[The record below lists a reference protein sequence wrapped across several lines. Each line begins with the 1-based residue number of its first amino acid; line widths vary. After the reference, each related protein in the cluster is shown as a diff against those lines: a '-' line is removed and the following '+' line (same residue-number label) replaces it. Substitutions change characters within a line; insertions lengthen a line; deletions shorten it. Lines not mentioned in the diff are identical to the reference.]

1 MRAQAGFQ
9 LMLSILLGWL
19 AVACRAPVSVPPQ
32 PGWGSRP
39 GEFSR
44 DLAWQHLEALVRIG
58 PRVTDTEG
66 AERAR
71 EYIVDE
77 LSRLDIE
84 VETQSSVLPVSREG
98 EEKINIKNLVGVIP
112 GASENVVILGAPYD
126 SRVFEDFRFVGANDG
141 ASGAAV
147 LLEIARVLAE
157 RPLPYTTWL
166 AFFDGEAPRST
177 GEADRP
183 NVALLGST
191 AFAIIVR
198 QHRLLPHI
206 RLMVALHRVGDADL
220 RIVRDLNS
228 DRVYRE
234 EFFNAAARLG
244 RAEAFPRDQAF
255 QSPLAAHRSF
265 QRQGLRRAVLLTD
278 TSFGGDEGD
287 EPPGPYADSE
297 DDNLEHCSPESL
309 ETVGAV
315 VLEALETITKRLVK
329 IDMFAGSAVTEPM
342 EVPTAPLEP
351 KAEEPSP
358 EEGEETSAEDATE
371 GDAEASEAEETEG
384 GAEASEGGEPSPEE
398 GEATSAEET
407 AHGNAEAPGEAPG
420 QGEAAPEGDAP

>member
-1 MRAQAGFQ
+1 MRMRAQAGFQ

-19 AVACRAPVSVPPQ
+19 ALACRAPAPVPPQ
-32 PGWGSRP
+32 PGWVSRP

-66 AERAR
+66 AKRAR

-77 LSRLDIE
+77 LSKLDIE
-84 VETQSSVLPVSREG
+84 VETQSSVLPLSPEG
-98 EEKINIKNLVGVIP
+98 EQEIHIKNLVGVIP
-112 GASENVVILGAPYD
+112 GDSESVVILGAPYD
-126 SRVFEDFRFVGANDG
+126 SRFFEDFRFVGANDA

-166 AFFDGEAPRST
+166 AFFDGEALRST
-177 GEADRP
+177 GESDGP

-191 AFAIIVR
+191 AFAIILR
-198 QHRLLPHI
+198 QHRLIPHI
-206 RLMVALHRVGDADL
+206 RLVVVLNRVGDADL
-220 RIVRDLNS
+220 RIARDLRS

-234 EFFNAAARLG
+234 EFFDAAARLG
-244 RAEAFPRDQAF
+244 RAEAFPRDQIF
-255 QSPLAAHRSF
+255 ESPVAAHRSF
-265 QRQGLRRAVLLTD
+265 QRLGLRRAVLLTD
-278 TSFGGDEGD
+278 TSFGGDE
-287 EPPGPYADSE
+287 PPGPYANSE

-329 IDMFAGSAVTEPM
+329 IDMFAGSPVIEPV
-342 EVPTAPLEP
+342 EVPTGPPEP
-351 KAEEPSP
+351 EGEESSP
-358 EEGEETSAEDATE
+358 EEGEATSAEETA
-371 GDAEASEAEETEG
+371 GDD
-384 GAEASEGGEPSPEE
+384 AEASEGGEPSPEE
-398 GEATSAEET
+398 GDGTPSQET
-407 AHGNAEAPGEAPG
+407 AEGDAEVPGEALG
-420 QGEAAPEGDAP
+420 QGEAAPEGAAP